1 MTIQSLSAGAVSAND
16 LLNRQLA
23 VDPNQLNDLRAQAIK
38 DPKGAAR
45 QVASQFEAL
54 MMNTLLKS
62 MRETKFDPEGE
73 SNSLSTYQ
81 GLYDQQ
87 LTQALSSSGGFGLGD
102 MLYRQIAKQSNFAP
116 DDKSMHTVHSAPGPQ
131 LAVRAHGGG
140 KALLAYQ
147 EAQQAAGAALVLTA
161 PTSPAKAETAATGKG
176 GSRDFA
182 AAMLPHAR
190 SAAAQLGVAPEAVVA
205 HAALESG
212 WGKRAIRHPDGSDS
226 HNLFGIKASG
236 DWQGRTVSV
245 MTTEY
250 EGGVAQKRVEKFRA
264 YGSYAEAFG
273 DYARLLKDSPRY
285 KGALNQG
292 QNMYGFAHALQSGGY
307 ATDPRYARKLVDV
320 AASLA
325 QQTVRS

>member
-1 MTIQSLSAGAVSAND
+1 MTIQSINAGAMSAND

-23 VDPNQLNDLRAQAIK
+23 VDPSQLNELRAQAIK

-54 MMNTLLKS
+54 LMNTLLKN

-73 SNSLSTYQ
+73 SNGLSTYQ

-87 LTQALSSSGGFGLGD
+87 LTQALSSNGGLGLGD
-102 MLYRQIAKQSNFAP
+102 MLYRQIAKQSNFDP
-116 DDKSMHTVHSAPGPQ
+116 DDKSTHTIYAASGPQ
-131 LAVRAHGGG
+131 LAARPAGGA
-140 KALLAYQ
+140 KALQAYQ
-147 EAQQAAGAALVLTA
+147 EAQQIAGAALTLTA
-161 PTSPAKAETAATGKG
+161 PAVPIKAEAAGKG
-176 GSRDFA
+176 GGRDFA
-182 AAMLPHAR
+182 AEMLPHAR
-190 SAAAQLGVAPEAVVA
+190 TAAAQLGVAPEAVVA

-212 WGKRAIRHPDGSDS
+212 WGKRAIRHPDGSNS

-264 YGSYAEAFG
+264 YGSYAEAFS

-285 KGALNQG
+285 KSALNQG
-292 QNMYGFAHALQSGGY
+292 RNMYGFAHALQSGGY

-320 AASLA
+320 AATLA
-325 QQTVRS
+325 QQTTRS

>member
-1 MTIQSLSAGAVSAND
+1 MTIQSINAGAMSAND

-23 VDPNQLNDLRAQAIK
+23 VDPSQLNELRAQAIK

-54 MMNTLLKS
+54 LMNTLLKN

-73 SNSLSTYQ
+73 SNDLNTYQ

-87 LTQALSSSGGFGLGD
+87 LTQALSSNGGLGLGD
-102 MLYRQIAKQSNFAP
+102 MLYRQIAKQSNFDP
-116 DDKSMHTVHSAPGPQ
+116 DDKSAHTIYAASGPQ
-131 LAVRAHGGG
+131 LAARPTGGS

-147 EAQQAAGAALVLTA
+147 EAQQTASAGLTLTA
-161 PTSPAKAETAATGKG
+161 PAAHAKAETAGRG

-182 AAMLPHAR
+182 AEMLPHAR
-190 SAAAQLGVAPEAVVA
+190 TAAAQLGVAPEAVVA

-212 WGKRAIRHPDGSDS
+212 WGKRAIRHPDGSNS

-264 YGSYAEAFG
+264 YGSYAEAFS

-285 KGALNQG
+285 KSALNQG

-320 AASLA
+320 AATLA
-325 QQTVRS
+325 QQTTRS

>member
-1 MTIQSLSAGAVSAND
+1 MTIQSINAGAVSAND

-23 VDPNQLNDLRAQAIK
+23 VDPNQLNELRAQAIK

-45 QVASQFEAL
+45 QAASQFEAL
-54 MMNTLLKS
+54 LMSTLLKS

-73 SNSLSTYQ
+73 SNDLSTYQ

-87 LTQALSSSGGFGLGD
+87 LTQALSSNGGLGLGD
-102 MLYRQIAKQSNFAP
+102 MLYRQIAKQSNFDP
-116 DDKSMHTVHSAPGPQ
+116 DDKSARTIYAAPGPQ
-131 LAVRAHGGG
+131 LAARPAGGA
-140 KALLAYQ
+140 KALQAYQ
-147 EAQQAAGAALVLTA
+147 EAQQTAGAVLSLTA
-161 PTSPAKAETAATGKG
+161 PVAQTKAEAAGKG

-182 AAMLPHAR
+182 AEMLPHAR
-190 SAAAQLGVAPEAVVA
+190 TAAAQLGVAPEAVVA

-212 WGKRAIRHPDGSDS
+212 WGKRAIRHPDGSNS

-264 YGSYAEAFG
+264 YGSYSEAFS

-285 KGALNQG
+285 KSALNQG

-320 AASLA
+320 AATLA
-325 QQTVRS
+325 QQTTRS